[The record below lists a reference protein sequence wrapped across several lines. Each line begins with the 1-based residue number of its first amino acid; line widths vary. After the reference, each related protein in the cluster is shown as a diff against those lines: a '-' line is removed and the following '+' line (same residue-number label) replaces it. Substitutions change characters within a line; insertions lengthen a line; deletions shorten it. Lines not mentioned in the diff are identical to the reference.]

1 MSLITTI
8 EEIKKYIAI
17 DGNST
22 MVTMQPYLDEA
33 QQIYLVELLGQPFI
47 DALQTA
53 YDSASGVVDDI
64 SDNNIKALFPYV
76 QRAFSYYA
84 LLLAIPH
91 LTVSVGDMGVRT
103 DRSDE
108 SDPAPRWQI
117 EKLQLHYLKNGDIHA
132 DKLLAHLEAT
142 ATGSVFPSWFN
153 STFNTKNSGFI
164 VYSTAIASRY
174 ISINNSR
181 RVFLSIRNKIR
192 EIEQRSIPKLIG
204 AAQYAELVAQLRGN
218 NVSANN
224 ALLIGKLEPIISKQA
239 LYMQLPFMRV
249 QVADNGIFLYSQ
261 TDEIFKNLLASPA
274 DIKLL
279 QQQLKEGDFGF
290 DADIEDLRQFLL
302 DNIDN
307 YPLVK
312 STGVYTSRPVP
323 GPTWQTLDPLP
334 DDKYFAP

>member
-1 MSLITTI
+1 
-8 EEIKKYIAI
+8 
-17 DGNST
+17 
-22 MVTMQPYLDEA
+22 V
-33 QQIYLVELLGQPFI
+33 
-47 DALQTA
+47 
-53 YDSASGVVDDI
+53 AS
-64 SDNNIKALFPYV
+64 K
-76 QRAFSYYA
+76 
-84 LLLAIPH
+84 
-91 LTVSVGDMGVRT
+91 
-103 DRSDE
+103 
-108 SDPAPRWQI
+108 
-117 EKLQLHYLKNGDIHA
+117 
-132 DKLLAHLEAT
+132 
-142 ATGSVFPSWFN
+142 
-153 STFNTKNSGFI
+153 
-164 VYSTAIASRY
+164 Y

-204 AAQYAELVAQLRGN
+204 AGQYAELVAQLRAN

-224 ALLIGKLEPIISKQA
+224 ALLIAKLEPIISKQA

-249 QVADNGIFLYSQ
+249 QVGDNGIFMYSQ

-279 QQQLKEGDFGF
+279 QQRLKEGDFGF
-290 DADIEDLRQFLL
+290 DSDIEELRQFLL